1 MHLVIK
7 ILVISSYDSSILS
20 IRVNSADDINPFGT
34 DCICDPILLNNRFI
48 VGNNLHQKRC
58 SKKLRAIIG
67 DDKDEEE
74 SLESIQFEASIL

>member
-1 MHLVIK
+1 MTAAFYLSALIAQM
-7 ILVISSYDSSILS
+7 ILIFLY
-20 IRVNSADDINPFGT
+20 NPFGT